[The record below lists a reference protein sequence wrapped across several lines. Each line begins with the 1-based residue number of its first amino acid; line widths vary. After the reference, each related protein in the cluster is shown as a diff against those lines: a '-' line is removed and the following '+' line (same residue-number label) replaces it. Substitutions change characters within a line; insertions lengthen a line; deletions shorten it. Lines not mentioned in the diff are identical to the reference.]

1 MGVKRV
7 PIENQ
12 LAKTRMS
19 KKRIEERTTVPI
31 ILGSSQIDMP
41 TEVANNPIAKE
52 KWKALSKIFH
62 KTDYVTSA
70 DAELIAQ
77 LCLLYSDV
85 ADLRTILAD
94 LPPAGRLEIY
104 PKIDSKTRLITAIGE
119 KLFLNPLVRKRGLP
133 PPPKVA
139 EEGELAK
146 GGFDI

>member
-1 MGVKRV
+1 MGTHQVNV
-7 PIENQ
+7 ENR
-12 LAKTRMS
+12 TYRMS
-19 KKRIEERTTVPI
+19 KKNIEKATTIPI
-31 ILGSSQIDMP
+31 ILGTSRIEMP
-41 TEVANNPIAKE
+41 PEVESNPIAKE

-77 LCLLYSDV
+77 LCLLYADV
-85 ADLRTILAD
+85 SDLRAILAE
-94 LPPAGRLEIY
+94 LPPAGRLDVY

-133 PPPKVA
+133 PAPKV
-139 EEGELAK
+139 EEKGELAK